1 MGSWVRRFTEGSAAE
16 RSLLG
21 GKGANLAEMTRL
33 GLPVPPGFTV
43 TTDACRYYFDHDQA
57 LPDGLWDEVEIAV
70 DWIERRVGRKFG
82 DTNEPL
88 LVSVRSGAKFSMPG
102 MMDTILNLGLT
113 EQSLDGFG
121 KIAGDWFVLDSY
133 RRFLHMFGHVALDIP
148 DEAFECVLE
157 RIRRE
162 AGAETD
168 QQLSIDQMRE
178 VVAGYRKVYPQHGV
192 ECPDDPW
199 EQLRLAVLAVFR
211 SWNTPR
217 AIAYR
222 DAEGIPHDLGTAAN
236 VQAMVFGNLGNSSA
250 TGVAFTRNPSTGVSG
265 LFGEFLANAQG
276 EDIVA
281 GIRTPRPI
289 AEMANDP
296 GFSAAYQ
303 GLLSVAK
310 TLECHYRDMQDLE
323 FTVERGVLWMLQTR
337 NGKRTADAA
346 AKIAVDLVEE
356 GLIDQRT
363 AVSRVTPSQ
372 IERLLHPRIDEESDL
387 TVLATGLPASPGAV
401 TGQVVFT
408 QEEAV
413 AQSKDGIKV
422 ILVRPETSADD
433 FPGINAAVGVLT
445 ARGGMTSHAAVV
457 ARGMGK
463 PAVTGCSVLEIDVAS
478 GHAIAG
484 AIGIDRGDM
493 LTIDGATGRVI
504 RGVAPTLS
512 AELEAPHIASLLKWA
527 DQERKLAIR
536 ANADTP
542 EDARRAREFGAEGIG
557 LCRTEH
563 MFFDGE
569 RLPIMRGMILAK
581 NDAERAR
588 ALARLERFQEEDFY
602 GIFEAMDGFPVTI
615 RTLDPPLH
623 EFLPRDP
630 QEIAELADQLGL
642 DTQVVADRIAS
653 MSEIN
658 PMLGLRGV
666 RVGLLWPD
674 VTRMQARAIVRAACR
689 WADKGGT
696 ALPEIMIPLVGM
708 PEELK
713 RQRAIVEE
721 AAEEV
726 FSEMR
731 RRIHLEIGT
740 MIEVPRAA
748 LVADEIAEHA
758 SFFSFG
764 TNDLTQTAMALS
776 RDDAGAFLPTYVE
789 QGILPADPFQTI
801 DQAGVGQLVQ
811 IGLSRGRLRR
821 SDMTFGVCGEHGG
834 DPASIAFFH
843 RIGLDYVSCSPY
855 RVPVARMAAAH
866 AAMGQFEFDH

>member
-1 MGSWVRRFTEGSAAE
+1 
-16 RSLLG
+16 
-21 GKGANLAEMTRL
+21 
-33 GLPVPPGFTV
+33 
-43 TTDACRYYFDHDQA
+43 
-57 LPDGLWDEVEIAV
+57 
-70 DWIERRVGRKFG
+70 
-82 DTNEPL
+82 
-88 LVSVRSGAKFSMPG
+88 
-102 MMDTILNLGLT
+102 
-113 EQSLDGFG
+113 
-121 KIAGDWFVLDSY
+121 
-133 RRFLHMFGHVALDIP
+133 
-148 DEAFECVLE
+148 
-157 RIRRE
+157 
-162 AGAETD
+162 
-168 QQLSIDQMRE
+168 
-178 VVAGYRKVYPQHGV
+178 
-192 ECPDDPW
+192 
-199 EQLRLAVLAVFR
+199 

-222 DAEGIPHDLGTAAN
+222 DAEGIPHELGTAAN
-236 VQAMVFGNLGNSSA
+236 IQAMVFGNLGESSA
-250 TGVAFTRNPSTGVSG
+250 TGVAFTRNPSTGANG
-265 LFGEFLANAQG
+265 LFGEFLPNAQG

-289 AEMANDP
+289 SEMAADP
-296 GFSAAYQ
+296 AFAIAYK
-303 GLLSVAK
+303 GLTTVAS

-363 AVSRVTPSQ
+363 AVSRVSPSQ
-372 IERLLHPRIDEESDL
+372 IERLLHPRIDEESNL

-413 AQSKDGIKV
+413 AQSRDGIKV

-463 PAVTGCSVLEIDVAS
+463 PAVTGCSVLEIDVVS
-478 GHAIAG
+478 GHVVAG
-484 AIGIDRGDM
+484 TAMFDRGDM

-504 RGVAPTLS
+504 RGTAPTLQ
-512 AELEAPHIASLLKWA
+512 AELEAPHIAQLLSWA
-527 DQERKLAIR
+527 DHERRLSVR

-542 EDARRAREFGAEGIG
+542 EDARRARAFGAEGIG

-563 MFFDGE
+563 MFFGEE

-588 ALARLERFQEEDFY
+588 ALARLERFQEEDFL

-623 EFLPRDP
+623 EFLPHDP
-630 QEIAELADQLGL
+630 REIADLAAELGL
-642 DTQVVADRIAS
+642 ATEVVSERIAS
-653 MSEIN
+653 MRETN

-666 RVGLLWPD
+666 RVGVLWPD
-674 VTRMQARAIVRAACR
+674 VTKMQARAIVRAACR
-689 WADKGGT
+689 WTAQGGT

-713 RQRAIVEE
+713 RQRAVVEA

-776 RDDAGAFLPTYVE
+776 RDDSASFLPAYVE

-811 IGLSRGRLRR
+811 IGLTRGRMRR
-821 SDMTFGVCGEHGG
+821 SDMTFGICGEHGG
-834 DPASIAFFH
+834 DPASIEFFH

-866 AAMGQFEFDH
+866 AAMGQFDFDR

>member
-1 MGSWVRRFTEGSAAE
+1 MSSWVRRFTEGSAAE

-21 GKGANLAEMTRL
+21 GKGANLGEMTRL

-57 LPDGLWDEVEIAV
+57 LPEGLWSEIEVAI
-70 DWIERRVGRKFG
+70 DWMEQRVGRRFG
-82 DTNEPL
+82 DADEPL

-113 EQSLDGFG
+113 EKSLDGFG
-121 KIAGDWFVLDSY
+121 KIAGQWFVLDSF
-133 RRFLHMFGHVALDIP
+133 RRFLQMFGHVALDIP
-148 DEAFECVLE
+148 DEAFDVVLDRE
-157 RIRRE
+157 RRL
-162 AGAETD
+162 AGVETD
-168 QQLSIDQMRE
+168 QQLSVAQMLN
-178 VVAGYRKVYPQHGV
+178 VVAGYRSVFPEHGV
-192 ECPDDPW
+192 AFPDDPW
-199 EQLRLAVLAVFR
+199 DQLRLAVLAVFR

-236 VQAMVFGNLGNSSA
+236 IQAMVFGNLGDSSA
-250 TGVAFTRNPSTGVSG
+250 TGVAFTRNPSTGAHG
-265 LFGEFLANAQG
+265 LFGEFLPNAQG

-289 AEMANDP
+289 SEMAADP
-296 GFSAAYQ
+296 EFAVAYK
-303 GLLSVAK
+303 GLTTVAS

-372 IERLLHPRIDEESDL
+372 IERLLHPRIDEESNL

-401 TGQVVFT
+401 TGRVVFT

-478 GHAIAG
+478 GHVVAG
-484 AIGIDRGDM
+484 AAMFDRGDM

-504 RGVAPTLS
+504 RGTAPTLQ
-512 AELEAPHIASLLKWA
+512 AELEAPHIAQLLKWA
-527 DQERKLAIR
+527 DHERRLSVR

-542 EDARRAREFGAEGIG
+542 EDARRARAFGAEGIG

-563 MFFDGE
+563 MFFGEE

-588 ALARLERFQEEDFY
+588 ALARLERFQEEDFL

-623 EFLPRDP
+623 EFLPHDP
-630 QEIAELADQLGL
+630 REIADLAVELGL
-642 DTQVVADRIAS
+642 PTQMVTERIAA
-653 MSEIN
+653 MRETN

-674 VTRMQARAIVRAACR
+674 VTKMQARSIVRAACR
-689 WADKGGT
+689 WTAQGGT

-713 RQRAIVEE
+713 RQRAVVEA

-748 LVADEIAEHA
+748 LVADEIAEYA

-776 RDDAGAFLPTYVE
+776 RDDSASFLPAYIE

-811 IGLSRGRLRR
+811 IGLTRGRLRR

-866 AAMGQFEFDH
+866 AAMGNFDFDR